1 MFSGCHFCVLLFSI
15 SLHFLF
21 RFLIARQI
29 AQYAYNTLKD
39 CKTDI
44 FKVSTSFITYYV
56 ELSDFFPLHSSCSC
70 LLVRCAVLCFFAV
83 FNFSVTSTREK
94 KRPFCY
100 SMLRVYREKLHAVD
114 IGTYKKRKKATHK
127 TIYLWNCLCNF
138 SFNVDFFLNVF
149 ALLMHC
155 RLSCSKLP
163 RCVCA
168 IRKRNANIWIEY
180 DRYENMCAR
189 CLYMLGR
196 FVVRMLVINPLV
208 KLYALVLYRF
218 CAVAFSQNR
227 IYFFNNCFFFSLSNV
242 RNHIEQPTIHTP
254 TE

>member
-70 LLVRCAVLCFFAV
+70 LLVRCAVLRFFAV

-155 RLSCSKLP
+155 RLSCSKLA

-168 IRKRNANIWIEY
+168 IPHTQTQCEHLNWIWSIWEYVRALSIHVGPFCRANARYKSTRKI
-180 DRYENMCAR
+180 
-189 CLYMLGR
+189 
-196 FVVRMLVINPLV
+196 V
-208 KLYALVLYRF
+208 
-218 CAVAFSQNR
+218 
-227 IYFFNNCFFFSLSNV
+227 CFGAIPILCGGV
-242 RNHIEQPTIHTP
+242 
-254 TE
+254 